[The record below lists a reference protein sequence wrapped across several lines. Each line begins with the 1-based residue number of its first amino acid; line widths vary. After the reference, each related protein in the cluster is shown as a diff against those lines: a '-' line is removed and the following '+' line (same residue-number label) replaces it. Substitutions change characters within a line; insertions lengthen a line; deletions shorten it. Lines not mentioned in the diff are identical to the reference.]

1 LLKRK
6 EIVNSIILDQE
17 TDTGLT
23 TSSIRS
29 RELNFSVGRARRIP
43 LPERKEGPE
52 VVDFD
57 METNTEFTTRLTR
70 SYRYGLTM
78 SDNDVPGIDLSRFLV
93 Q

>member
-17 TDTGLT
+17 TDTGFT

-29 RELNFSVGRARRIP
+29 QELNFSVGRAHRIP
-43 LPERKEGPE
+43 LLERKEGPE

-57 METNTEFTTRLTR
+57 METKTEFTTRSTG

-78 SDNDVPGIDLSRFLV
+78 SGNDVPGIDLSRFLV